1 MSNARI
7 GTTDKKFY
15 ALHIETLIKN
25 VSLTIFLASTAI
37 AEWLSKMQSR
47 STKNI
52 FLMLPTAALLNHQ
65 TFCSVLFFSL
75 EIFSYK
81 IFKYKHI
88 SHFPLI
94 TKNNDMTCI
103 SYFKK
108 LGCLTYLSDIF
119 RQSDITPY
127 TTCRRPILWWRPL
140 FIFKWQVIL
149 VGCDIFACGLKYQN
163 IVNDL
168 NITRFRIFNIR
179 TILWFLR
186 VMYLGKQWGKYILS
200 I

>member
-37 AEWLSKMQSR
+37 AEWLSKMQLR

-52 FLMLPTAALLNHQ
+52 FLMLPKGALLNYQ
-65 TFCSVLFFSL
+65 TFCFVLFFSL

-88 SHFPLI
+88 SHVPLI
-94 TKNNDMTCI
+94 TKTMTRLVYLI
-103 SYFKK
+103 
-108 LGCLTYLSDIF
+108 LRNLVAWRIRLTYSVRVTSLHIQHVDGPFYGEGLFSFLNDRLFWLVVIF
-119 RQSDITPY
+119 
-127 TTCRRPILWWRPL
+127 LH
-140 FIFKWQVIL
+140 
-149 VGCDIFACGLKYQN
+149 AA
-163 IVNDL
+163 
-168 NITRFRIFNIR
+168 
-179 TILWFLR
+179 
-186 VMYLGKQWGKYILS
+186 
-200 I
+200 